1 MLSIVVLA
9 ALIWWGGRVLGLGRN
24 LRLGLLGVLYLAIL
38 AVHLTLPET
47 APLRVGTGGSV
58 APWLVLAGMVVLVLA
73 YRHVLRRL
81 RSRAQPEEDAR
92 EGAQPRPDKFSESEL
107 DRYARHIVLREL
119 GGPGQKK
126 LRKARVLVIGAGGL
140 GAPALQYLA
149 AAGVGTIGVIDDDLV
164 ENANL
169 QRQVIH
175 RDQDIGM
182 PKVFSAQAAM
192 EAQNPYVSVSPYHR
206 RLDAE
211 IAADLF
217 GDYDLILDGTD
228 NFETRYLANR
238 TAVALG
244 KPLISGALSQWE
256 GQISLFH
263 PTTGGPCYQCIFPE
277 APAAGLAPS
286 CSEAG
291 VVGPL
296 PGVVGAMMALEAI
309 KAITGAG
316 QTLQGEMLIYDG
328 LYSESRKITLS
339 QRSDCPICAG
349 GAEAGDDSSKEAGAP
364 RSDAEAT

>member
-1 MLSIVVLA
+1 MLRILFLA
-9 ALIWWGGRVLGLGRN
+9 AMIWWGGRFLGLPKA
-24 LRLGLLGVLYLAIL
+24 LRSALL
-38 AVHLTLPET
+38 AVLFAAVLIIQITLPEGHG
-47 APLRVGTGGSV
+47 LREATGGSL
-58 APWLVLAGMVVLVLA
+58 ALWLLSGGIALLAAGYGHIIAALKA
-73 YRHVLRRL
+73 
-81 RSRAQPEEDAR
+81 RAQPEETSMVQKT
-92 EGAQPRPDKFSESEL
+92 GTFSETEL
-107 DRYARHIVLREL
+107 NRYARHIVLREL

-126 LRKARVLVIGAGGL
+126 LKNARVLVVGAGGL

-182 PKVFSAQAAM
+182 AKVFSAEQAM
-192 EAQNPYVSVSPYHR
+192 KAQNPFVTVHPYHR

-211 IAADLF
+211 IAEDLF
-217 GDYDLILDGTD
+217 AEYDLILDGTD
-228 NFETRYLANR
+228 NFDTRYLINR

-256 GQISLFH
+256 GQLSLFH
-263 PTTGGPCYQCIFPE
+263 PSAGGPCYQCIFPE

-296 PGVVGAMMALEAI
+296 PGVIGSMMALEAI
-309 KAITGAG
+309 KQITGAG
-316 QTLQGEMLIYDG
+316 EGLRGALLIYDG
-328 LYSESRKITLS
+328 LYGETRRIQLKSTPE
-339 QRSDCPICAG
+339 CPVCGNNDI
-349 GAEAGDDSSKEAGAP
+349 
-364 RSDAEAT
+364 